1 MDDRLADL
9 YRGVAVHATADK
21 EHQAAL
27 ELLALVMLSD
37 SDIDDSEVA
46 TIREL
51 STQWRDQEFAFEDF
65 LRPAIEHA
73 RRAIETEQIDAFLDQ
88 IDDRIRS
95 RVLRNALF
103 SAARDVAGIDDGVS
117 PAENT
122 LLAEVA
128 VRFG

>member
-9 YRGVAVHATADK
+9 YRSVAVHATADE
-21 EHQAAL
+21 EHRAAL

-73 RRAIETEQIDAFLDQ
+73 RRAIETEQIDAFLDL
-88 IDDRIRS
+88 IDVRIRS
-95 RVLRNALF
+95 RVLRNAL
-103 SAARDVAGIDDGVS
+103 VLGC
-117 PAENT
+117 T
-122 LLAEVA
+122 
-128 VRFG
+128 

>member
-9 YRGVAVHATADK
+9 YRSVAVHATADE
-21 EHQAAL
+21 EHRAAL

-73 RRAIETEQIDAFLDQ
+73 RRAIETEQIDAFLDL
-88 IDDRIRS
+88 IDVRIRS

-103 SAARDVAGIDDGVS
+103 SAARDVAGVDDGVS

-122 LLAEVA
+122 LLAAVA

>member
-1 MDDRLADL
+1 MDDRLAEL
-9 YRGVAVHATADK
+9 YRSVAVHATADE
-21 EHQAAL
+21 EHRAAL

-73 RRAIETEQIDAFLDQ
+73 RRAIETEQIDAFLDL
-88 IDDRIRS
+88 IDVRIRS

-103 SAARDVAGIDDGVS
+103 SAARDVAGVDDGVS

-122 LLAEVA
+122 LLAAVA